1 MAPSAVTTLG
11 LSTGDARTMSPLGL
25 VNMAYGC
32 RPPSVNAGK
41 KCAMVMAS
49 WDHGSRECLRL
60 VCVSSSFF
68 FSSSSIF
75 FRISSLPL
83 GAFGSFLPPFS
94 FAAAAAAAFSF
105 SWAARTSGS
114 TMGGGS
120 ASAGY
125 DDCKQNTRSVSPI
138 ARTRIKRNSPLCGS
152 RGRAKASRQSSSWP
166 ASSYPSPRAWPR
178 VPA

>member
-32 RPPSVNAGK
+32 RPPRVNAGK
-41 KCAMVMAS
+41 KCAIVMAS

-125 DDCKQNTRSVSPI
+125 DDVMWFTGASQSVSPI
-138 ARTRIKRNSPLCGS
+138 FILASFFLSFSPGLAAGTS
-152 RGRAKASRQSSSWP
+152 MKIRLIP
-166 ASSYPSPRAWPR
+166 PRSTLAI
-178 VPA
+178 

>member
-75 FRISSLPL
+75 FRISSLPP

-114 TMGGGS
+114 TINKTHRHSNCPCENKNKLPYG
-120 ASAGY
+120 
-125 DDCKQNTRSVSPI
+125 RRVSLGWV
-138 ARTRIKRNSPLCGS
+138 RRL
-152 RGRAKASRQSSSWP
+152 
-166 ASSYPSPRAWPR
+166 
-178 VPA
+178 

>member
-1 MAPSAVTTLG
+1 
-11 LSTGDARTMSPLGL
+11 
-25 VNMAYGC
+25 
-32 RPPSVNAGK
+32 
-41 KCAMVMAS
+41 MVMAS

-75 FRISSLPL
+75 FRISSLPP

-114 TMGGGS
+114 TINKTHRHS
-120 ASAGY
+120 NCPY
-125 DDCKQNTRSVSPI
+125 VNTNKLTEPVVSKVTHRRLPRGERLH
-138 ARTRIKRNSPLCGS
+138 APFVPHHAPVRTIN
-152 RGRAKASRQSSSWP
+152 
-166 ASSYPSPRAWPR
+166 
-178 VPA
+178 

>member
-1 MAPSAVTTLG
+1 
-11 LSTGDARTMSPLGL
+11 MSPLGL

-32 RPPSVNAGK
+32 RPPRVNAGK
-41 KCAMVMAS
+41 KCAIVMAS

-94 FAAAAAAAFSF
+94 FAAAAAAAFFISLNIAFLCFLCSSF
-105 SWAARTSGS
+105 FFPARMSLDT
-114 TMGGGS
+114 
-120 ASAGY
+120 
-125 DDCKQNTRSVSPI
+125 
-138 ARTRIKRNSPLCGS
+138 
-152 RGRAKASRQSSSWP
+152 
-166 ASSYPSPRAWPR
+166 
-178 VPA
+178 